1 MELNVKKFATL
12 LICLLMFVTCGLAGC
27 AGFGINKVKYY
38 NEVLAVVGET
48 EITRHELLVA
58 YNSYGQNYFVSQDN
72 QTEKDAM
79 NSTLDLLIDRES
91 LYQYA
96 RANDTIYRPSEYQ
109 VNNAITDMFESLD
122 TSMDTYVSTAKKI
135 FNIKADNQTEEE
147 SNQPTEYSLDDYKY
161 TKRAEVKFD
170 GEEYYISYIIEEEGD
185 FDCIIEN
192 DNLLT
197 TFENKEIITDIMD
210 SYLKDFRD
218 RLTIDEEENAD
229 RLYNKA
235 LSLFAKD
242 LIEYERYLRNDGKA
256 YNQETNDLIY
266 RFIERTFESEI
277 KSLYL
282 ENIRTH
288 YLETER
294 LNMNKLITKYNAL
307 VNKSY
312 IMYDEDHTTYKNDIK
327 EIGTDGDTILYHPTM
342 TDGTKFGYFIH
353 TLISFSD
360 DQKTAIK
367 NADKIIKDSDRLA
380 SIANTISETEVI
392 KREYNSDANTYTEG
406 DKIAT
411 IDEIIAEYE
420 KIYNMPN
427 DYDSNKPNESARLN
441 AFIDFMF
448 TYTGDDG
455 TMSAGMPYVVG
466 NNGFSGM
473 EQAFT
478 DESIALMN
486 SGELGAMSNTR
497 TADNKTDYNK
507 LCVSSYGIHFI
518 MFIGDVNTFDI
529 NRNAS
534 VYIETE
540 DRANDT
546 VGHNLYTKILNPMT
560 EETYFDMLF
569 DTVYPANNDE
579 VYTSNTGY
587 SDEEERLIGIIQ
599 KTNPVKKYTTK
610 IKATKTRI

>member
-1 MELNVKKFATL
+1 MKKFTTL

-27 AGFGINKVKYY
+27 AGFTINKVKYY

-58 YNSYGQNYFVSQDN
+58 YNSYGQNYFVSQGN
-72 QTEKDAM
+72 QTEKDAL

-96 RANDTIYRPSEYQ
+96 RANDATYRPSEYQ
-109 VNNAITDMFESLD
+109 VNNAITDIFESLD
-122 TSMDTYVSTAKKI
+122 TSMDKYISTAKKI
-135 FNIKADNQTEEE
+135 FNIKSEDQTEEE
-147 SNQPTEYSLDDYKY
+147 TTDPTEYSLDDYKY
-161 TKRAEVKFD
+161 TKRAEVLFD
-170 GEEYYISYIIEEEGD
+170 GEEYYISYIIEEEDD
-185 FDCIIEN
+185 FDCIINN
-192 DNLLT
+192 DNLLSD
-197 TFENKEIITDIMD
+197 FENSEIITDIMN
-210 SYLKDFRD
+210 SYLADLQE
-218 RLTIDEEENAD
+218 RLRLDEEDNAQAIYD
-229 RLYNKA
+229 KV

-288 YLETER
+288 YLKTEK
-294 LNMNKLITKYNAL
+294 LSMNKLITKYNAL
-307 VNKSY
+307 VNKSVT
-312 IMYDEDHTTYKNDIK
+312 MYDEDHETYKK
-327 EIGTDGDTILYHPTM
+327 EIKDIGTKGDTILYHPTL

-353 TLISFSD
+353 TLISFSE

-367 NADKIIKDSDRLA
+367 NADNIIKESDRLA
-380 SIANTISETEVI
+380 SIANTISETESI
-392 KREYNSDANTYTEG
+392 KRDVSFDEETGAKIYTEG
-406 DKIAT
+406 DKTAT

-420 KIYNMPN
+420 KIYNKPN
-427 DYDSNKPNESARLN
+427 DSERLD
-441 AFIDFMF
+441 AFLDFMF
-448 TYTGDDG
+448 TYNTDPGS
-455 TMSAGMPYVVG
+455 MSAGMPYVVG

-478 DESIALMN
+478 DESVALMTA
-486 SGELGAMSNTR
+486 GEVGAMSNPHN
-497 TADNKTDYNK
+497 DNNKIDFNK

-518 MFIGDVNTFDI
+518 MYIGDVNAFDI
-529 NRNAS
+529 NPDAN

-540 DRANDT
+540 NRANDT
-546 VGHNLYTKILNPMT
+546 VGHNLYTKELNPLT
-560 EETYFDMLF
+560 GESYFDMLF
-569 DTVYPANNDE
+569 DEVYPASNDE

>member
-1 MELNVKKFATL
+1 MKKFATL

-72 QTEKDAM
+72 QTEKDAL

-96 RANDTIYRPSEYQ
+96 RANDATYRPTEYQ
-109 VNNAITDMFESLD
+109 VNNAISEMFESLD
-122 TSMDTYVSTAKKI
+122 TSMDTYISTAKKI
-135 FNIKADNQTEEE
+135 FNIKTDDQAEEE
-147 SNQPTEYSLDDYKY
+147 TTEPTEYSLEDYKY

-170 GEEYYISYIIEEEGD
+170 GEEYYISYIIEEEDD
-185 FDCIIEN
+185 FDCIIKN
-192 DNLLT
+192 DNLLSD
-197 TFENKEIITDIMD
+197 FENSDIISDIMD
-210 SYLKDFRD
+210 SYLEDLRE
-218 RLTIDEEENAD
+218 RLTDDEEDNAD
-229 RLYNKA
+229 ILYNKA

-242 LIEYERYLRNDGKA
+242 LIEYERYLRDNGKA

-288 YLETER
+288 YLKTER
-294 LNMNKLITKYNAL
+294 LSMNKLITKYNAM

-312 IMYDEDHTTYKNDIK
+312 IMYDEDHDTYKKDIK
-327 EIGTDGDTILYHPTM
+327 DIGTDGDTILYHPTL

-353 TLISFSD
+353 TLISFSE

-367 NADKIIKDSDRLA
+367 NADKIIKESDRLT
-380 SIANTISETEVI
+380 SIANTISETEVT
-392 KREYNSDANTYTEG
+392 KREYVSESKTYVEG
-406 DKIAT
+406 DTTAT

-420 KIYNMPN
+420 AIY
-427 DYDSNKPNESARLN
+427 NKPNDVEQLEESDKLQ
-441 AFIDFMF
+441 AFLDFMF
-448 TYTGDDG
+448 TYTGDTG

-466 NNGFSGM
+466 TNGFSGM

-486 SGELGAMSNTR
+486 SGEIGAMSNTR
-497 TADNKTDYNK
+497 TADNKIDYNK

-518 MFIGDVNTFDI
+518 MFIGDVNVFDI
-529 NRNAS
+529 NREAS
-534 VYIETE
+534 VYIESE
-540 DRANDT
+540 DRADDT

-560 EETYFDMLF
+560 GETYFDMLF
-569 DTVYPANNDE
+569 DTVYPASNDE

-587 SDEEERLIGIIQ
+587 SDEEERYISTIQ
-599 KTNPVKKYTTK
+599 QTNPVKRYTTK